1 MNENGKNAA
10 EADQTPQSFEQSMKA
25 LEEAVRRL
33 EEGQLSL
40 DESLRLYQEGIE
52 AYRRCHKLLTEA
64 SLKVRKLDLTVEG
77 ELAEEPFE
85 PPGQ

>member
-1 MNENGKNAA
+1 MA
-10 EADQTPQSFEQSMKA
+10 ETERDATGRQEEPQGFEQSMKA

-33 EEGQLSL
+33 EEGELPL

-64 SLKVRKLDLTVEG
+64 SLKVRKLELTVEG